1 MEGSTEADTV
11 LGGTARDTQATTL
24 ILVRLMG
31 VLWVVVVVPWAADP
45 ARLEW
50 VNFQAMTRDLYLDAA
65 LQPLPVRC

>member
-1 MEGSTEADTV
+1 VEDSTEADTV

-24 ILVRLMG
+24 ILMRLMD

-45 ARLEW
+45 ARLEL
-50 VNFQAMTRDLYLDAA
+50 VNPQAVTRSLYPDAA